1 MSIIQISRI
10 QVRRGE
16 ELQTGVPQLEPGEF
30 AWAQDTENLYI
41 GKRINEGA
49 SDDSNT
55 RILTENDLNYFK
67 LLSLNNT
74 STAASIYQYRNGIL
88 AGTTV
93 TTIQAK
99 LDSLN
104 PSLIDF
110 GVRASTGT
118 YVQIDAELSTAIDEL
133 FANANPLVRGER
145 RRVLEIPAGLFY
157 LTSPVKLPPYTKLVG
172 AGPGLTKIQYRN
184 SLTNMF
190 FTADA
195 LGNNWNTGMT
205 SLSTGSSRDVT
216 IEGMT
221 LEFSNSL
228 TGARS
233 LISLDNVTNATVEN
247 CVFRTQ
253 FNELS
258 TTTYG
263 IVSYGVGVQI
273 RGQGDNGTEK
283 CRNVTINN
291 CEFNGLLTGVWAT
304 GTVVTPSIRYSRFSN
319 LDRGVVLETHDSL
332 QGPVNGYI
340 AYNRFQDILKE
351 GIYVGANPNTVN
363 SSHLSTQNYFSRV
376 GGLNLNE
383 FTNASSV
390 TSVISFYSPGNKSVD
405 DYFARRAYA
414 DSLTNLTGFYYNPYV
429 RGTTTIADSAVYT
442 KNITVGTNKF
452 VRIPINNGSQMAT
465 VNYQLYNSNQSRKGT
480 ILANITAGGSVAITD
495 TYNYIETLKEDISP
509 IVASTGSNIN
519 LLIVDASTY
528 PRFAQVQSDLQ
539 IGNSVWFL
547 TGSNYSGKAAFI
559 TEVLTSGTQYRIS
572 TDSADPA
579 FNFWS
584 GGTWTLLKS
593 ESAEV
598 AMYFNTDELSPNNFI
613 SLTAENPSTATT
625 FTLDYQI
632 DIQT

>member
-41 GKRINEGA
+41 GKRISEGA
-49 SDDSNT
+49 PDDVNT

-74 STAASIYQYRNGIL
+74 STAASIYEYRNGIL
-88 AGTTV
+88 SSTAI

-110 GVRASTGT
+110 GIVASTGT
-118 YVQIDAELSTAIDEL
+118 YVQIDAELSAAVNEL
-133 FANANPLVRGER
+133 FANNDPFVRAER
-145 RRVLEIPAGLFY
+145 RRILEIPPGWFY
-157 LTSPVKLPPYTKLVG
+157 LTSPVELPPYTKLVG

-190 FTADA
+190 VTVDA
-195 LGNNWNTGMT
+195 LGNNWNAGMT
-205 SLSTGSSRDVT
+205 SLSTGSSRDVV

-247 CVFRTQ
+247 CVFRT
-253 FNELS
+253 EIDDLS

-263 IVSYGVGVQI
+263 LVSYGVGIQI

-283 CRNVTINN
+283 CRNVTVNN
-291 CEFNGLLTGVWAT
+291 CEFNGLLMGIWAT
-304 GTVVTPSIRYSRFSN
+304 GTVVTPSIRHSRFSN
-319 LDRGVVLETHDSL
+319 LNKGIVLETHDTL

-340 AYNRFQDILKE
+340 AYNRFQDIFEE
-351 GIYVGANPNTVN
+351 GIYVGANPNLTN

-376 GGLNLNE
+376 GGLHLNE
-383 FTNASSV
+383 FTTSSSV
-390 TSVISFYSPGNKSVD
+390 TSVISFYSAGNKSVD

-414 DSLTNLTGFYYNPYV
+414 DALTNLSGFYYNPYV

-442 KNITVGTNKF
+442 KTITTGTNKF
-452 VRIPINNGSQMAT
+452 AKIPINNGSQMAT
-465 VNYQLYNSNQSRKGT
+465 VNYQLYNNSLSRKGT
-480 ILANITAGGSVAITD
+480 VLANITSGGSVVITD
-495 TYNYIETLKEDISP
+495 TYNYIETLKEELGP
-509 IVASTGSNIN
+509 IVASTGSGIN
-519 LLIVDASTY
+519 LLVVNTSTY
-528 PRFAQVQSDLQ
+528 TKFAEVQSDIQ
-539 IGNSVWFL
+539 NNNSVWYL
-547 TGSNYSGKAAFI
+547 TGSDFPGKSAFI
-559 TEVLTSGTQYRIS
+559 TEVLTSGTQYIIS
-572 TDSADPA
+572 TDSADPV

-584 GGTWTLLKS
+584 LGTWTLLKS

-598 AMYFNTDELSPNNFI
+598 AMYYDTDDVNLRNFI
-613 SLTAENPSTATT
+613 SLTVDNPSTSTT